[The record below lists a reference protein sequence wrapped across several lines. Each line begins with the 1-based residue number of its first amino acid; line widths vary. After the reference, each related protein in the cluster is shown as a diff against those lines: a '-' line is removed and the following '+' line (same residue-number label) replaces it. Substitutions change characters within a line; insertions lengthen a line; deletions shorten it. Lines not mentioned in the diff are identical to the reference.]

1 MRSPGFWWKARRGTR
16 ASLLAPLGFVY
27 GRVTALR
34 MRQQGQSLACPILC
48 VGNWTAGGAGKTP
61 VALALS
67 ALLRAYDWQPVFLS
81 RGYGGALKGPLLI
94 NDRTDPSQCGDEPV
108 LLAREAPT
116 FIAKD
121 RLAGALSACQHGNLI
136 IMDDGL
142 QNPSLHKTIRLAVVD
157 ARVGIGNGL
166 CVPAGPLR
174 APLRDQWPHT
184 DAVILVGEGEPG
196 EALAAQAPCPV
207 FRGRT
212 VPDPDIAASLAGKK
226 VMAVAGIGRPQKLYD
241 SLESIGAEVKIGRAF
256 EDHHTFDRHEIET
269 LVAEGAQNGLTLVTT
284 TKDHVRIMAVDSK
297 LAKKFKVLP
306 IRFVPDEAET
316 LTQWLHQRLSAQ
328 RASQHK
334 L

>member
-1 MRSPGFWWKARRGTR
+1 MDYLDRQSTFSGTKP
-16 ASLLAPLGFVY
+16 A
-27 GRVTALR
+27 
-34 MRQQGQSLACPILC
+34 QG
-48 VGNWTAGGAGKTP
+48 
-61 VALALS
+61 ALALPREPL
-67 ALLRAYDWQPVFLS
+67 ALW
-81 RGYGGALKGPLLI
+81 
-94 NDRTDPSQCGDEPV
+94 
-108 LLAREAPT
+108 
-116 FIAKD
+116 
-121 RLAGALSACQHGNLI
+121 LSAHVTDFTEILSLQQFKGGQSNPTYLI
-136 IMDDGL
+136 TTPSKAYVLRRKPPGQLLKSAHAIDREYHLL
-142 QNPSLHKTIRLAVVD
+142 Q
-157 ARVGIGNGL
+157 
-166 CVPAGPLR
+166 
-174 APLRDQWPHT
+174 
-184 DAVILVGEGEPG
+184 
-196 EALAAQAPCPV
+196 ALAQADFPAARPLAYCADETIIGTAFYV
-207 FRGRT
+207 MSHIDGRT